1 MVNWGWITHSTRWGS
16 EGTHFVFLNTSSDF
30 ALNLWP
36 KFPPPGACQRRART
50 WNICLQVNLES
61 SKTRISALRG
71 MEREDASGWRFETTQ
86 LSSLT
91 VMKQGTEEQRGGPQC
106 KMSNGSFLCLCL
118 CLSLSLS
125 ICLSVCLLLPSSL
138 SQNEKFLTVWA
149 VSLWTVK
156 LLCSWI
162 IVINHWEKQT
172 F

>member
-118 CLSLSLS
+118 SPSLSLLPPPGQSNHDRS
-125 ICLSVCLLLPSSL
+125 ICLEVNSDHST
-138 SQNEKFLTVWA
+138 TVTDRHI
-149 VSLWTVK
+149 S
-156 LLCSWI
+156 
-162 IVINHWEKQT
+162 
-172 F
+172 